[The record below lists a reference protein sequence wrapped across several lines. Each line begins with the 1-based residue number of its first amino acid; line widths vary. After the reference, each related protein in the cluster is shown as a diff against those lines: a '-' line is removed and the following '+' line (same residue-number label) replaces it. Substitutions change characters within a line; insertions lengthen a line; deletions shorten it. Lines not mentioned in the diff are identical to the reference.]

1 MCPGPRKDVLDS
13 YTVGLL
19 LLPPHSEGSHADNPA
34 PLRNPGHDLLSLS
47 MINHLSA
54 HVFTCVYTY
63 VHMCVPTDLCIHIHT
78 YIHRH
83 TQYIQTWTRS
93 KDKGDTEKKDVP

>member
-63 VHMCVPTDLCIHIHT
+63 VHMCVPTGAPLAAHHSLQSALPFCILPALMLA
-78 YIHRH
+78 
-83 TQYIQTWTRS
+83 
-93 KDKGDTEKKDVP
+93 EKRQVF